1 MVTEAGAVLEGP
13 SGRPKY
19 DDLLSNPTSDAQATG
34 HTRAGAAYKAKG
46 DRFKLAT
53 QAFDRQYAHI
63 YFQRLMLMK
72 PPLLTKVRR
81 KWPGVQLANILTLPE
96 NDEVLVVGTVYKDMK
111 LKPSILDEYV
121 KDRGA
126 SQLVGRTKFVG
137 ADDTIILEDESAR
150 MKLRG
155 EGLPVGQLVT
165 GVVMAVKGV
174 AAPGGDFQVNA
185 FCFADMAPQAPQPSL
200 NEDKYVAL
208 VSGLGVGDDAGDPLK
223 LSLLVDYLVGSLASN
238 EEQTRVSKIVRVVIA
253 GGLLR
258 STEGLLQAT
267 THKQP
272 RQQAAALAPIREVDM
287 CLSEL
292 AGAVPVEVMP
302 GNNDPANH
310 SLPQQP
316 LHRCLFPLAS
326 SYTSFNRVTNPHE
339 FEVDGMSFLG
349 TSGQNID
356 DIYKYSV
363 EENRLTLLQRVLE
376 WGHLVPTAP
385 DTLTCYPLSDSD
397 PFILQSAPHV
407 FFVGNQPAYS
417 SQTATGSEGQ
427 KVLLISLPRFSSSGM
442 VVLVNLRTLAVHPIQ
457 FDADI
462 SA

>member
-1 MVTEAGAVLEGP
+1 MVTEANAATEGP

-19 DDLLSNPTSDAQATG
+19 DDLLSNPTTEAQTPG
-34 HTRAGAAYKAKG
+34 HTRVTAAYEAKG

-72 PPLLTKVRR
+72 PPLLAKARQ

-96 NDEVLVVGTVYKDMK
+96 NDEVMVVGTVYKDMK

-137 ADDTIILEDESAR
+137 ADDSIILEDESAR

-155 EGLPVGQLVT
+155 DSLPVGQLVT

-185 FCFADMAPQAPQPSL
+185 FCFASMAAQAPQSSL
-200 NEDKYVAL
+200 SEDKYVAL
-208 VSGLGVGDDAGDPLK
+208 VSGLGLGDDAADPLK

-238 EEQTRVSKIVRVVIA
+238 EEQTRVSKIVRVVVA
-253 GGLLR
+253 GGLLK

-326 SYTSFNRVTNPHE
+326 SFTSFNRVTNPHE
-339 FEVDGMSFLG
+339 FEVDGISFLG

-397 PFILQSAPHV
+397 PFILESAPHV
-407 FFVGNQPAYS
+407 FFVGNQPSYS
-417 SQTATGSEGQ
+417 SQIITGQ
-427 KVLLISLPRFSSSGM
+427 SSAQGC
-442 VVLVNLRTLAVHPIQ
+442 
-457 FDADI
+457 
-462 SA
+462 

>member
-1 MVTEAGAVLEGP
+1 MVTEAVVELEGP

-19 DDLLSNPTSDAQATG
+19 DDLLSNPTSDAQAAG
-34 HTRAGAAYKAKG
+34 HMRASAVYKQKG

-72 PPLLTKVRR
+72 PPLLTKVRQ

-137 ADDTIILEDESAR
+137 ADDSIILEDESAR

-185 FCFADMAPQAPQPSL
+185 FCFADMAPQAPLPSL
-200 NEDKYVAL
+200 SEDKYVAL
-208 VSGLGVGDDAGDPLK
+208 VSGLGVGDDAADPLK
-223 LSLLVDYLVGSLASN
+223 LSLLVDYLVGSLASD
-238 EEQTRVSKIVRVVIA
+238 EEQTRVSKIVRVVVA
-253 GGLLR
+253 GGLLK
-258 STEGLLQAT
+258 STEGLLQAI

-326 SYTSFNRVTNPHE
+326 SFTSFNRVTNPHE
-339 FEVDGMSFLG
+339 FEVDGISFLG
-349 TSGQNID
+349 TSGQNLD

-363 EENRLTLLQRVLE
+363 EENRLTLLQRMLE

-407 FFVGNQPAYS
+407 FYVGNQPAYS
-417 SQTATGSEGQ
+417 SQMVAGPEGQ
-427 KVLLISLPRFSSSGM
+427 KVLLICLPRFSSSGTLI
-442 VVLVNLRTLAVHPIQ
+442 LVNLKTLAVHPIQ

>member
-1 MVTEAGAVLEGP
+1 MVTEAGAELEGP

-19 DDLLSNPTSDAQATG
+19 DDLLSNPTSDAQAAG
-34 HTRAGAAYKAKG
+34 HMRASAEYKQKG
-46 DRFKLAT
+46 DRFRLAT

-72 PPLLTKVRR
+72 PPLLTKVRQ

-126 SQLVGRTKFVG
+126 SQLVGRTKFIG
-137 ADDTIILEDESAR
+137 ADDSIILEDESAR

-185 FCFADMAPQAPQPSL
+185 FCFANMAPQAPLPSL
-200 NEDKYVAL
+200 SEDKYVAL
-208 VSGLGVGDDAGDPLK
+208 VSGLGVGDDAADPLK
-223 LSLLVDYLVGSLASN
+223 LSLLVDYLVGSLASD
-238 EEQTRVSKIVRVVIA
+238 EEQTRVSKIVRVVVA
-253 GGLLR
+253 GGLLK

-326 SYTSFNRVTNPHE
+326 SFTSFNRVTNPHE
-339 FEVDGMSFLG
+339 FEVDGISFLG
-349 TSGQNID
+349 TSGQNLD

-417 SQTATGSEGQ
+417 SQMVTGPEGQ
-427 KVLLISLPRFSSSGM
+427 KVLLISLPRFSSSGSLI
-442 VVLVNLRTLAVHPIQ
+442 LVNLKSLAVHPIQ

-462 SA
+462 SV